1 MKENYQMDLTRS
13 RRMLILPVFVA
24 IIAMVIVFLAISWS
38 IRSAQLLLP
47 KVNSLPRAFAGRE

>member
-1 MKENYQMDLTRS
+1 MKENHQMDLTP
-13 RRMLILPVFVA
+13 RRLLILPVFIA

-47 KVNSLPRAFAGRE
+47 KVNSLRREFAGRD